1 MRNYRIMKCP
11 LVDIKKVKKN
21 ERRAFDFR
29 SDGNIEI
36 VRRNDSFVVTIG
48 SNASGVQPIE
58 SAKRLIKGK

>member
-1 MRNYRIMKCP
+1 MKCP

-21 ERRAFDFR
+21 ERRSFDFR

-48 SNASGVQPIE
+48 SSASGVQPIE